1 MASKLNFSGNIQGPN
16 GPLFVER
23 EGNPNG
29 QSIIFVHGLGGTTN
43 SFQTL
48 VSRLQEFDLI
58 RFDWSG
64 HGRSAVP
71 RSTSIHS
78 YMEDC
83 EAIISH
89 FRLESFIVVGH
100 SLGGLLSLHL
110 AAKAVHA
117 VKALVLFG
125 PVRPPPAAGQSALAD
140 RAAAVRQSGMAAI
153 ADTVISN
160 AFAPE
165 SLVNRL
171 GEVALAREMLTRQ
184 DPEGYALAVEAL
196 KNSTVPQLDSV
207 NAPTKIV
214 TGQEDKV
221 STMEAGRFFADNIGK
236 HAEQI
241 VLPGVG
247 HWHMLEASAECVEVI
262 KSVATRYE

>member
-1 MASKLNFSGNIQGPN
+1 MASKLSFSGDVQGPN
-16 GPLFVER
+16 GRLFVER

-29 QSIIFVHGLGGTTN
+29 QSILFVHGLGGTTN
-43 SFQTL
+43 SYQTL
-48 VSRLQEFDLI
+48 VLALQEFDLI
-58 RFDWSG
+58 RFDLSG

-100 SLGGLLSLHL
+100 SLGGLVSLHL
-110 AAKAVHA
+110 AARALHTI
-117 VKALVLFG
+117 KALVLFG
-125 PVRPPPAAGQSALAD
+125 PVFPPPVAGQTALEG
-140 RAAAVRQSGMAAI
+140 RVAAVRQGGMAAI
-153 ADTVISN
+153 ADIVISN

-165 SLVNRL
+165 SLVKRL

-184 DPEGYALAVEAL
+184 NPEGYALAVEAL
-196 KNSTVPQLDSV
+196 KKSMVPKLKCIG
-207 NAPTKIV
+207 APTKVV
-214 TGQEDKV
+214 TGEKDKV
-221 STMEAGRFFADNIGK
+221 STVETGRFFIDNIGK

-241 VLPGVG
+241 ILPGVG
-247 HWHMLEASAECVEVI
+247 HWHTLEALAQCIEII
-262 KSVATRYE
+262 KGVAMGCE